1 MKMMTR
7 KMFFMVCLLTGFV
20 VVNVN
25 GQSLKLPKVPDANTL
40 VLPADKAGFEKDF
53 LAALDPGTDL
63 GISAEN
69 LAKLATKNK
78 SFVSDVMGIMGG
90 KGNDADKLSKIGL
103 KNTDLTKF
111 VTGLLGN
118 GTAGKYFEKIQKQLG
133 PLRTKY
139 KMAKLL
145 M

>member
-1 MKMMTR
+1 MIR
-7 KMFFMVCLLTGFV
+7 KMFFMACLMVGFLA
-20 VVNVN
+20 VNVHA
-25 GQSLKLPKVPDANTL
+25 QSLKIPKVDGANTL

-63 GISAEN
+63 GISADN
-69 LAKLATKNK
+69 LGKLATKNK
-78 SFVSDVMGIMGG
+78 SFVGDVMNIMGG
-90 KGNDADKLSKIGL
+90 KGTDNEKLAKIGL

-111 VTGLLGN
+111 ATELLGS
-118 GTAGKYFEKIQKQLG
+118 GTAGKYFEKVQKQLG

-139 KMAKLL
+139 NLAKLL

>member
-1 MKMMTR
+1 MIR
-7 KMFFMVCLLTGFV
+7 KMFFMACLMVGFLA
-20 VVNVN
+20 VNVHA
-25 GQSLKLPKVPDANTL
+25 QSLKIPKVDGANTL

-63 GISAEN
+63 GISADN
-69 LAKLATKNK
+69 LGKLATKNK
-78 SFVSDVMGIMGG
+78 NFVGDVMNIMGG
-90 KGNDADKLSKIGL
+90 KGTDNEKLAKIGL

-111 VTGLLGN
+111 ATELLDS
-118 GTAGKYFEKIQKQLG
+118 GTAGKYFEKVQKQLG

-139 KMAKLL
+139 NLAKLL